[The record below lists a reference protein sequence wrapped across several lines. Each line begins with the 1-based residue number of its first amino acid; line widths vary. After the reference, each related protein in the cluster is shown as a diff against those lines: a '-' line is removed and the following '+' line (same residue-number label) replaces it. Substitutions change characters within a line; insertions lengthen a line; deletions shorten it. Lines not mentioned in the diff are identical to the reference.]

1 MLFNSEFD
9 LRLRMITVVLR
20 DTAFRDVSYAYVIMD
35 NSFPVLLDSGSL
47 VVHLPLFTTFNM
59 LNAAPISMSM
69 DISFRFRMTVLV
81 LRCQNIV
88 S

>member
-47 VVHLPLFTTFNM
+47 VVHLPLFT
-59 LNAAPISMSM
+59 ISMSM